1 MKKIIAIALAVLLAM
16 SLIACST
23 TPPADDGPK
32 QLVVGYAQLGHES
45 DWRVGCTESVKSAV
59 AAAGWKLEFVDAD
72 QKEEEQIKT
81 LRDFITMGVDYIAF
95 SPVVESGWDE
105 VMKEIKEAGIPVVM
119 LDRNIDMPNREDYF
133 EAWIGADFIAEGEKA
148 AKWLI
153 DYMEAEGRG
162 DDEINIVELQGTVG
176 SSPANDRMK
185 GFKDGIAGKANFQI
199 TQTQTGNFET
209 DLGKTVMESF
219 LKSGERIDVLFA
231 HNDNM
236 ALGAIQA
243 IEEAGLVPGV
253 DIIIIGVDAIKL
265 AFEAIID
272 GKMNC
277 TVECTPLLG
286 PKLVETI
293 QKLEA
298 GDSVPKTLNPDE
310 YVYDE
315 YFYKNVISE
324 LPNRVY

>member
-1 MKKIIAIALAVLLAM
+1 MKKTVTIVLAIVLALT
-16 SLIACST
+16 LIGCTPST
-23 TPPADDGPK
+23 GDTGPK

-45 DWRVGCTESVKSAV
+45 DWRVGCSESVKAAV

-72 QKEEEQIKT
+72 QKQDEQIKA
-81 LRDFITMGVDYIAF
+81 LRDFITMNVDYIAF

-105 VMKEIKEAGIPVVM
+105 VMQEIKEAGIPVVM
-119 LDRNIDMPNREDYF
+119 LDRNIDMANREDYF
-133 EAWIGADFIAEGEKA
+133 EAWIGADFIEEGKKA
-148 AKWLI
+148 ANWLI

-162 DDEINIVELQGTVG
+162 NDEINIVELQGTVG

-185 GFKDGIAGKANFQI
+185 GFADTLASKSNYKII
-199 TQTQTGNFET
+199 MTQTGNFET

-265 AFEAIID
+265 AFEEIIA
-272 GKMNC
+272 GRMNV

-293 QKLEA
+293 QKLIA
-298 GDSVPKTLNPDE
+298 GQPVPKTLNPDE
-310 YVYDE
+310 YVYDM
-315 YFYKNVISE
+315 YFYNNAEEE